1 MSSVDSRAA
10 RLLSSQGQ
18 AEWDPISPEYYAPA
32 SGLGNAGLAG
42 LGALRGPMVFP
53 TLRAAKIYPWT
64 HGTFRLRHG
73 LRDGLRENE
82 FELPVS
88 VLS

>member
-53 TLRAAKIYPWT
+53 TLMQPLGSDGIPGASLCDSTYGSACTNK
-64 HGTFRLRHG
+64 G
-73 LRDGLRENE
+73 L
-82 FELPVS
+82 S
-88 VLS
+88 KS

>member
-18 AEWDPISPEYYAPA
+18 AEWDPISGEYYAPA

-53 TLRAAKIYPWT
+53 TLPLLQPSALPEVGYSGPGRLWQAKSTIHTGPAGY
-64 HGTFRLRHG
+64 
-73 LRDGLRENE
+73 
-82 FELPVS
+82 
-88 VLS
+88 

>member
-53 TLRAAKIYPWT
+53 TLIDVNVVFP
-64 HGTFRLRHG
+64 G
-73 LRDGLRENE
+73 
-82 FELPVS
+82 P
-88 VLS
+88 